1 MLHRGA
7 ARSFPIA
14 RNVPTACVWEGAAG
28 QGALPASVVRALH
41 MTTATEHRLPHVQHT
56 AEAGGII
63 PPRFMTIMTIYARA
77 AVSLPGIATRLISDD
92 GGFATDLGKTD
103 HAGRPSGQLH
113 TGLAL
118 LGETD
123 EGPCHRRISGSSLL
137 TKYDFGESPERW
149 TQSYSGDFALIF
161 VLILATARPI
171 EIATLSAVDLRTFDQ
186 DAPAGHGGPN
196 RVCLFAGTT
205 PKENQEKNFSTE
217 TLLEIGTI
225 RAGTSRKEGVWRCC
239 LYPLNEPA
247 NAHVQAHRPHGNEAM
262 SRHDRVRHT
271 GTGRRAGGLFQSAAW
286 ISTLACSSNANGG
299 GTRTRRLLLSL
310 CSPVLFPCWEASL
323 SGWRRF
329 ARPASCCVS
338 CFHRFAWARG
348 TPGSGTPSPKV
359 LFNMATGGLTAAPL
373 ADDEMPAVKSGKLY
387 SATVASFHLLD
398 LPESA
403 RSSKLAPF
411 FQDDVSWPMSGSF
424 FTRGDTDAD
433 ASQLSLR
440 TTRVATTFPLLIG
453 VGCTGAATM
462 VMERLLQRRRLI
474 LTATRSSA
482 HRLDAAGQL

>member
-63 PPRFMTIMTIYARA
+63 PPRFMTVMTIYARA
-77 AVSLPGIATRLISDD
+77 TVSLPGIATRLISDD

-186 DAPAGHGGPN
+186 DATAGHEGPN

-205 PKENQEKNFSTE
+205 SPDRGFVKSRAKDQFSPGAGPK
-217 TLLEIGTI
+217 
-225 RAGTSRKEGVWRCC
+225 TSD
-239 LYPLNEPA
+239 LYP
-247 NAHVQAHRPHGNEAM
+247 
-262 SRHDRVRHT
+262 
-271 GTGRRAGGLFQSAAW
+271 
-286 ISTLACSSNANGG
+286 
-299 GTRTRRLLLSL
+299 
-310 CSPVLFPCWEASL
+310 ASGIL
-323 SGWRRF
+323 K
-329 ARPASCCVS
+329 
-338 CFHRFAWARG
+338 WA
-348 TPGSGTPSPKV
+348 K
-359 LFNMATGGLTAAPL
+359 TA
-373 ADDEMPAVKSGKLY
+373 Y
-387 SATVASFHLLD
+387 N
-398 LPESA
+398 
-403 RSSKLAPF
+403 
-411 FQDDVSWPMSGSF
+411 
-424 FTRGDTDAD
+424 
-433 ASQLSLR
+433 
-440 TTRVATTFPLLIG
+440 
-453 VGCTGAATM
+453 
-462 VMERLLQRRRLI
+462 
-474 LTATRSSA
+474 
-482 HRLDAAGQL
+482 

>member
-1 MLHRGA
+1 
-7 ARSFPIA
+7 
-14 RNVPTACVWEGAAG
+14 
-28 QGALPASVVRALH
+28 

-123 EGPCHRRISGSSLL
+123 EGPCHGRISGSSLL

-205 PKENQEKNFSTE
+205 PKENQEK
-217 TLLEIGTI
+217 
-225 RAGTSRKEGVWRCC
+225 TSRLPNRSLRSSVLLDKK
-239 LYPLNEPA
+239 
-247 NAHVQAHRPHGNEAM
+247 
-262 SRHDRVRHT
+262 
-271 GTGRRAGGLFQSAAW
+271 GRRRRKVCG
-286 ISTLACSSNANGG
+286 STAHPRTTSSQTHTCRINA
-299 GTRTRRLLLSL
+299 
-310 CSPVLFPCWEASL
+310 
-323 SGWRRF
+323 
-329 ARPASCCVS
+329 
-338 CFHRFAWARG
+338 
-348 TPGSGTPSPKV
+348 
-359 LFNMATGGLTAAPL
+359 
-373 ADDEMPAVKSGKLY
+373 
-387 SATVASFHLLD
+387 ATVMELYGERMLVTTLELVGVPGASFI
-398 LPESA
+398 
-403 RSSKLAPF
+403 SS
-411 FQDDVSWPMSGSF
+411 VGS
-424 FTRGDTDAD
+424 
-433 ASQLSLR
+433 
-440 TTRVATTFPLLIG
+440 
-453 VGCTGAATM
+453 
-462 VMERLLQRRRLI
+462 
-474 LTATRSSA
+474 
-482 HRLDAAGQL
+482 HRWFAV